1 LIKLIIAAALLG
13 VSMYPLPSLSEQAG
27 AYEIAES
34 KPEPHAGKSA
44 STDAPADL
52 TLDQILRNY
61 YEAVGGPASWQSLN
75 TLAIRGKLL
84 SQKREFKTT
93 ARYMRPDK
101 CRIEYTIGGKLV
113 VQAYNG
119 ESAWEQNPRSDDPS
133 PKSLDPE
140 RTNYLKDR
148 CDIESPLIDYAG
160 KNHKVVLEGMEKVD
174 GKETYKIKVTYSSG
188 NFQYYFLGAEKFL
201 PVKTIGFYTVGG
213 SQLVMMT
220 NFGDYRKSGYIVVPF
235 RLAIDKKGGGPHE
248 DYVVESVTIN
258 PKLDPRI
265 FNKP

>member
-1 LIKLIIAAALLG
+1 MFRLIIGAALLG
-13 VSMYPLPSLSEQAG
+13 ALLAPLPSLSEDAG
-27 AYEIAES
+27 VYEVAES
-34 KPEPHAGKSA
+34 KPEPPAVKKASA
-44 STDAPADL
+44 YAQSSL

-61 YEAVGGPASWQSLN
+61 YQAIGGLTSWQSVN
-75 TLAIRGKLL
+75 TLTVKGKLF

-119 ESAWEQNPRSDDPS
+119 ESAWEQNPLSDNPS
-133 PKSLDPE
+133 PKSLNPE

-160 KNHKVVLEGMEKVD
+160 KNHNVTLEGLEKVD
-174 GKETYKIKVTYSSG
+174 RKETYKIKVTYTSG
-188 NFQYYFLGAEKFL
+188 NFQYYFLDAGTFL
-201 PVKTIGFYTVGG
+201 PIKMIGFYTAGG
-213 SQLVMMT
+213 SELAMMT
-220 NFGDYRKSGYIVVPF
+220 KFGDYKKSNKIVVPF

-248 DYVVESVTIN
+248 DYVVESVTVN
-258 PKLDPRI
+258 LKLDPGI
-265 FNKP
+265 FNMP